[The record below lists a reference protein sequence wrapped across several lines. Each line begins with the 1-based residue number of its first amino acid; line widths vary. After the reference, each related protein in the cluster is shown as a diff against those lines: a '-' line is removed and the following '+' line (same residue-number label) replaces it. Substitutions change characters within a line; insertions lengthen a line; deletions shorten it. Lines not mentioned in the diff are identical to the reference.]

1 MRPHFL
7 YNQAAY
13 WVAIGAISLAEALG
27 LYPEKT
33 DYILGLI
40 QLFKKI
46 KSEEDLDWAFIEAK
60 KLFLKHFSHV
70 TS

>member
-1 MRPHFL
+1 M
-7 YNQAAY
+7 
-13 WVAIGAISLAEALG
+13 
-27 LYPEKT
+27 EKE
-33 DYILGLI
+33 YERG
-40 QLFKKI
+40 I